1 MARFSFIG
9 QFLGD
14 TGRVVESAESYLK
27 AAKLAPM
34 DFEIIFNTA
43 NALRFKDYELKSLF
57 KY

>member
-1 MARFSFIG
+1 MAWFSFVG

-27 AAKLAPM
+27 AAKLAPK

-43 NALRFKDYELKSLF
+43 NALRFKDYHSLF
-57 KY
+57 D